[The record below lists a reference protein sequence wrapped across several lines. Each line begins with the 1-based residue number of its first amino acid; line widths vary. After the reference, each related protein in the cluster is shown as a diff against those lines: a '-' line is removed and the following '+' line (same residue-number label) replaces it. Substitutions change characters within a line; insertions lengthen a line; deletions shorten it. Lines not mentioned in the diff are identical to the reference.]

1 MVYGLRTL
9 MSDVTRKLKSI
20 LNSINKGNL
29 SETYKS
35 DMQASGG
42 LAPSATISQV
52 LIYNA
57 QRSELETEVKI
68 VAAD

>member
-42 LAPSATISQV
+42 LAPSA